1 LLVINILS
9 QLNVLGELIEG
20 LQSEEIRLLKRLY
33 FNQNDEYETKGLD
46 LFNLMRQKPEVSD
59 KEASEKIYGK
69 PNPSAFSE
77 LKKRLIKNIQDVI
90 LLKGGEKSL
99 QLNFHQELIDCRKKI
114 IIADILLSR
123 GAKIS
128 ASQLLEDISRQSEH
142 FDFPMEQIQSDD
154 LRKNIIGHAEG
165 TTNYEI
171 IAQKTFLNFNK
182 AIKIAQSKDLF
193 KSISLQVYFQAN
205 KEIQLKVQSIENLER
220 LKNIYN
226 ETKSPNAGFYYYLA
240 GIHCFQL
247 LNDTNTALKFAK
259 SFLELV
265 KNNDAVHSNA
275 RVGGANIEIAVILIN
290 KEEYKGA
297 MPYIK
302 EALANFRE
310 GSENYLQTL
319 QVQWLAYFHNEDL
332 EDATKLLKT
341 IITPELY
348 KKPKITRGKWLYF
361 EAFLEFKKK
370 NYRKS
375 LALISNLKELR
386 QDKSGWL
393 LGCKLLEL
401 MNMIEINDPE
411 QLEFYSL
418 GTLKKLISGLEDANT
433 KRIKLIY
440 SILNKILKKDLSF
453 EEAFKFCK
461 KELETLSEGQEEFHW
476 NPTGFELVKF
486 DEWFR
491 SKLNHNPAL
500 VSEEF

>member
-1 LLVINILS
+1 
-9 QLNVLGELIEG
+9 
-20 LQSEEIRLLKRLY
+20 
-33 FNQNDEYETKGLD
+33 
-46 LFNLMRQKPEVSD
+46 
-59 KEASEKIYGK
+59 
-69 PNPSAFSE
+69 
-77 LKKRLIKNIQDVI
+77 
-90 LLKGGEKSL
+90 
-99 QLNFHQELIDCRKKI
+99 
-114 IIADILLSR
+114 
-123 GAKIS
+123 
-128 ASQLLEDISRQSEH
+128 
-142 FDFPMEQIQSDD
+142 
-154 LRKNIIGHAEG
+154 
-165 TTNYEI
+165 
-171 IAQKTFLNFNK
+171 
-182 AIKIAQSKDLF
+182 
-193 KSISLQVYFQAN
+193 
-205 KEIQLKVQSIENLER
+205 
-220 LKNIYN
+220 
-226 ETKSPNAGFYYYLA
+226 
-240 GIHCFQL
+240 
-247 LNDTNTALKFAK
+247 
-259 SFLELV
+259 
-265 KNNDAVHSNA
+265 
-275 RVGGANIEIAVILIN
+275 
-290 KEEYKGA
+290 

-418 GTLKKLISGLEDANT
+418 GTLKKLISGLEEANT

-491 SKLNHNPAL
+491 SKLNRNPAL
-500 VSEEF
+500 VNEEF